1 MNTTTTNRSEMKNEM
16 AFTLTKERYKEI
28 LATFKAFV
36 KNKDNH
42 PKKDE
47 AYGTKYNFRITLS
60 HFVLY
65 AIIRNQDP
73 AATSH
78 DPENSEKYIDAISS
92 LRSLMRNYK
101 PESVSWGFKT
111 FGEAFGITEAELNEL
126 LIAYFK

>member
-1 MNTTTTNRSEMKNEM
+1 MNTTTNNNSKMKNEM
-16 AFTLTKERYKEI
+16 AFTLSKERHNEI
-28 LATFKAFV
+28 ISSFKAFL

-47 AYGTKYNFRITLS
+47 VYGTKYNFRITLS

-78 DPENSEKYIDAISS
+78 DPENSEKYINAISG

-111 FGEAFGITEAELNEL
+111 FGEAFGITEVELNGVL
-126 LIAYFK
+126 TSYFK